1 MKKLLKSLGC
11 IVCIF
16 AIMLTCFTNVFAST
30 DDIVFD
36 LKSLGVL
43 DGIEESS
50 NMDEYVT
57 RSEFAKLVVNAMG
70 YSEIAETMNS
80 KGYFLD
86 VNNTPYVG
94 AINLLCE
101 LNVLSGTGANTF
113 SPDGYV
119 TYAQVGKIMVNVL
132 GYSNIVKNGDL
143 NSYYYQA
150 GILGVYD
157 NTNTSG
163 EYVTRKDIYTILHNC
178 LNIDLMTENFGMFGT
193 GSYQVVEGNTLKS
206 YLKTAQHH
214 KLTKMKGVVTA
225 DCVSY
230 LYTGMSKN
238 KTNLIEIDGKTYN
251 CNFEVPRGLVGM
263 DVDFYVEYNSE
274 SDAIVTAITP
284 SDRNTV
290 VEFDLE
296 DFISAS
302 ENVLKYNENDNDVK
316 IKYSQT
322 TKMMYNNRRELGFT
336 PASIGN
342 YKDGTVRVIDNNDDE
357 IYDVMYITQYDD
369 AVVDR
374 VYTDNK
380 QVYFAY
386 NMTIDGARYL
396 SLDEED
402 YIINITDSEGN
413 ALSVEDVA
421 EDSVLSI
428 ARSTD
433 GEVITV
439 VVSDKKVTGE
449 IKVIDDDYITI
460 GTDVYV
466 LGEGVTATL
475 GKHVDAYINFRGEI
489 VYFEETVSYD
499 NYAYVLMSSV
509 STKGFD
515 EIKIALLTPGHIN
528 ETKKDEISEEGAS
541 STSKKLFFRNDGKE
555 IYTLASK
562 VSVDGKKLDNAAAVK
577 LIANQIISYTL
588 NEDGKISKVEI
599 IKPYDDDIMKTYNEN
614 GKVFSKGSGRG
625 FGISESDTM
634 SICIPD
640 NIANASDDDLLVPV
654 MLLNSTEYRI
664 RAYDV
669 DEESSIAGLV
679 VVTEKMQAGLP
690 GSVTNT
696 SDVAVVKKVAR
707 KYDGDVEKIV
717 VNMITKDGEKNYFVS
732 SLIPDANRF
741 ATLSMGDLI
750 AYTLVEG
757 NEELNGFRVI
767 QDANEY
773 NGTFL
778 LDAFGEDEMCL
789 GTVTDC
795 DYNFVSQTKSRW
807 TDSMTVNYGTGTTT
821 YEVFMT
827 GTPPIYLLEGENTI
841 KTLTFDDIRVGDKV
855 FVSANLSVVRAIV
868 VRR

>member
-11 IVCIF
+11 IVCVF
-16 AIMLTCFTNVFAST
+16 AIMLTCFTTVFASV
-30 DDIVFD
+30 DDVVFD

-43 DGIEESS
+43 EGIEDNS

-57 RSEFAKLVVNAMG
+57 RSEFAKLVVNTMG
-70 YSEIAETMNS
+70 YSEIAETMKD
-80 KGYFLD
+80 KGYFAD

-94 AINLLCE
+94 AINLLYE

-150 GILGVYD
+150 GVLGVYD
-157 NTNTSG
+157 NTDTTT

-193 GSYQVVEGNTLKS
+193 GSYQVMEGNTLKS

-225 DCVSY
+225 DSVTY
-230 LYTGMSKN
+230 MYTEIAKN
-238 KTNLIEIDGKTYN
+238 KTNVIEIDGQIYK

-263 DVDFYVEYNSE
+263 AVDFYVEYS
-274 SDAIVTAITP
+274 SDSNPVVVSMTA
-284 SDRNTV
+284 SDINNV
-290 VEFDLE
+290 VEFDLD

-302 ENVLKYNENDNDVK
+302 DNVLKYNVNDNDVK

-322 TKMMYNNRRELGFT
+322 TKMMYNNRRDLTIT

-342 YKDGTVRVIDNNDDE
+342 IEDGTVRLIDNNEDE
-357 IYDVMYITQYDD
+357 IFDVIYITQYKD
-369 AVVDR
+369 VIVER
-374 VYTDNK
+374 VYSDNN
-380 QVYFAY
+380 QIYFAY

-396 SLDEED
+396 SLDDEE
-402 YIINITDSEGN
+402 YVINITNSEGKV
-413 ALSVEDVA
+413 LGVEDIA
-421 EDSVLSI
+421 EDCVLSI
-428 ARSTD
+428 AKSND
-433 GEVITV
+433 GEIINVI
-439 VVSDKKVTGE
+439 VSDKKVTGE
-449 IKVIDDDYITI
+449 IKVIDDDYVTI
-460 GTDVYV
+460 GTDVYRCSD
-466 LGEGVTATL
+466 GVVPTL
-475 GKHVDAYINFRGEI
+475 GKHIDAYINFKGEI
-489 VYFEETVSYD
+489 IYLEETVSYD
-499 NYAYVLMSSV
+499 NYAYVLQSSV
-509 STKGFD
+509 SKNGFD
-515 EIKIALLTPGHIN
+515 EIKVALLVPGHIN

-541 STSKKLFFRNDGKE
+541 STSKKLFFRNTGKE

-562 VSVDGKKLDNAAAVK
+562 VSVDGKKLDNADAVK
-577 LIANQIISYTL
+577 LIGNQIISYTL
-588 NEDGKISKVEI
+588 NSDNKISKIDI

-625 FGISESDTM
+625 FGIDESKTM

-669 DEESSIAGLV
+669 DEKSSIAGLV
-679 VVTEKMQAGLP
+679 VVTEKMQSGLP
-690 GSVTNT
+690 GSVTSS
-696 SDVAVVKKVAR
+696 SDVAVVKKIAV
-707 KYDGDVEKIV
+707 KYDGDEEKLL
-717 VNMITKDGEKNYFVS
+717 VNMITKEGEKNYFVS
-732 SLIPDANRF
+732 SLIPDANKF
-741 ATLSMGDLI
+741 EKLGMGDLI

-757 NEELNGFRVI
+757 DDELNGFELI

-773 NGTFL
+773 TGAFI
-778 LDAFGEDEMCL
+778 LDAFGESEMCL
-789 GTVTDC
+789 ATVIDC
-795 DYNFVSQTKSRW
+795 DYNFVSQSKSRW
-807 TDSMTVNYGTGTTT
+807 TDSMTVNYGTGTTE
-821 YEVFMT
+821 YEVYKT
-827 GTPPIYLLEGENTI
+827 GTPPIYLLEGENII

-855 FVSANLSVVRAIV
+855 FVSANF